1 VLGECVVGID
11 AVTGERGPGA
21 GASGVPDAPLLRR
34 MQLIELEIL
43 QELARRCES
52 ASLRWFVIGGTL
64 LGAARHGGFIPWDD
78 DIDVGMPRPD
88 YERFDV
94 LCRRSPDTR
103 FAWQSSGTDPAY
115 PFLYGKLLLV
125 GTRVEEAPLAGL
137 PIRLGVSIDVF
148 PLDGAPGS
156 GPGRWVHALA
166 YKAAATALGARI
178 RRAGIRRY
186 VAYPMRALPRSWAIG
201 LVGLLARRFTYD
213 GSTYVV
219 NAGGAWGYG
228 RECQPRRR
236 LEPPATLE
244 FEGMRVPVPGRWHE
258 YLAQIYGDYMRLPP
272 PDERHPRHEVTVLS
286 LGSQAGPAESAP
298 RPPDG
303 P

>member
-1 VLGECVVGID
+1 
-11 AVTGERGPGA
+11 VTGEHDSGA
-21 GASGVPDAPLLRR
+21 GASEVPNAALLRR

-52 ASLRWFVIGGTL
+52 VSLRWFVIGGTL

-94 LCRRSPDTR
+94 LCRRSPDGR
-103 FAWQSSGTDPAY
+103 FAWLSSGTDPAY
-115 PFLYGKLLLV
+115 PFLYGKLLRV
-125 GTRVEEAPLAGL
+125 GTLVEEAPLAGL

-148 PLDGAPGS
+148 PLDGTPRS
-156 GPGRWVHALA
+156 
-166 YKAAATALGARI
+166 TALGARI
-178 RRAGIRRY
+178 RRTGIRRY

-236 LEPPATLE
+236 LEPPAALE
-244 FEGMRVPVPGRWHE
+244 FEGLRVPVPGRWHE
-258 YLAQIYGDYMRLPP
+258 YLAQIYGDYTRLPP

-286 LGSQAGPAESAP
+286 LGSQAGPAESAL